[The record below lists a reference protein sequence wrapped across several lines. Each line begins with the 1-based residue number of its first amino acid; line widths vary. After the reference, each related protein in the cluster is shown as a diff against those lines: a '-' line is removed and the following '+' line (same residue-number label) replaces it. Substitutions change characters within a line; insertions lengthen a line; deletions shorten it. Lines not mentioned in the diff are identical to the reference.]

1 MPELLKGRALK
12 WFIANN
18 KEWRSWAQFKESF
31 PTHFLPRDFFI
42 RLADQVRQGKQGF
55 SESFKDYLID
65 IKILSINKENCTPSL
80 RIFLRAYKTSV
91 LVSLML
97 LADVY
102 EELEKEREAFAE
114 ENKFSRTKSAVT
126 TQVKCG
132 RGEESGNQNKREND
146 QWSPSHQV

>member
-1 MPELLKGRALK
+1 
-12 WFIANN
+12 
-18 KEWRSWAQFKESF
+18 
-31 PTHFLPRDFFI
+31 
-42 RLADQVRQGKQGF
+42 
-55 SESFKDYLID
+55 
-65 IKILSINKENCTPSL
+65 
-80 RIFLRAYKTSV
+80 
-91 LVSLML
+91 ML